1 MGFSKDHIVKV
12 MSDTGIVPLFTHDDA
27 SEAQQ
32 VVEAAYRGGVRAFEF
47 TNRRPNS
54 FEIFSHLVRERK
66 KFPDLTLGI
75 GTIIDGATTKKFI
88 DAGADFI
95 ISPILKT
102 EMAEV
107 CAKYDIPWMPGCAT
121 LTEIVT
127 AKEHGASVI
136 KVFPGS
142 VLGPGFVS
150 AIMPVVPDL
159 KLMITGGVEPTQEN
173 LTAWFKAGAT
183 CVGMGSQLFTKDILQ
198 TRNWDLL
205 SERILQALTMVKQI
219 RKPPKHKLSE
229 NKSGSVAG

>member
-1 MGFSKDHIVKV
+1 MAFSKDEVISV
-12 MSDTGIVPLFTHDDA
+12 MRDTGIVPLFTHDNA
-27 SEAQQ
+27 EEAQQ
-32 VVEAAYRGGVRAFEF
+32 VVEAAYHGGVRTFEF

-54 FEIFSHLVRERK
+54 FEVFSHLVRERR
-66 KFPDLTLGI
+66 KFPDLMLGI
-75 GTIIDGATTKKFI
+75 GTVMDGATTQKFI

-107 CAKYDIPWMPGCAT
+107 CKKNNISWIPGCAT

-127 AKEHGASVI
+127 ARENGAAVI

-150 AIMPVVPDL
+150 SILPVVPDL
-159 KLMITGGVEPTQEN
+159 RLMITGGVEPTKEN
-173 LTAWFKAGAT
+173 LTSWFQAGAM

-198 TRNWDLL
+198 NRNWTLL
-205 SERILQALTMVKQI
+205 TQRVSQSLELVKQI
-219 RKPPKHKLSE
+219 RHKS
-229 NKSGSVAG
+229 